1 MATAPA
7 EVPRDRR
14 LAVLG
19 WCLAVLALLLMAAV
33 PFLVSGGVNERPRVV
48 AGYPAREYVA
58 HLVIVASLVLS
69 GAWLVHLRPRNAIG
83 WILLASGVLQAVQ
96 TSTDAY
102 GIRALTDPDHSL
114 PLARS
119 AEWVAQWTWIP
130 ALLLVVA
137 VLPILYPTGHPSS
150 RFWRRH
156 LRVTVVGVACLVS
169 AAAIASVKFDDSVT
183 GYDAGYAPPTWLVA
197 PLAVVGIV
205 TTAGCVLVTLVG
217 TVVRTVRAGAP
228 ERQQLAL
235 LEAVVAL
242 MLVFAFM
249 PGQFLFAFVY
259 ASLPVAI
266 VVGVLR
272 YRLLGIEVAVRRT
285 LLYVPLTVLV
295 ALVVGLSTA
304 SLARLLPDG
313 PLPLLLGSAVV
324 AVFIFPVAR
333 LLQRG
338 VDRFVLGDRADP
350 LRQVAGVGAEL
361 AAPGEDPVS
370 SMLAAVT
377 TATGATYGAVCGPDG
392 AVLVSLGA
400 DDHVPTHRVPL
411 RLGDDDLGTLAVGP
425 RRGSSRVADDDA
437 RLIDALAP
445 HLAMV
450 VHASRLTA
458 ALAEQQARAAR
469 ATLTERDRLRRDLH
483 DGLGPSLSGIS
494 LSLEAALVAIRRDP
508 GSATTILER
517 TRAEADDA
525 SREVRR
531 VIDALRP
538 TALDRADL
546 ARAVRQTATGLG
558 LGRPGG
564 TSFSLEAG
572 DLDGL
577 PPVVEEAAYRIVA
590 ESLTNVARHADA
602 SCCVVRLSRGPGV
615 LHLVVEDDGTGLDD
629 ASSGGHGLGS
639 MRQRAGDL
647 GGRLVV
653 RQRVPGGT
661 TVDAVLPW
669 VRP

>member
-1 MATAPA
+1 MAAAPP
-7 EVPRDRR
+7 VVRRDRR

-19 WCLAVLALLLMAAV
+19 WCLAALALGLMASV
-33 PFLVSGGVNERPRVV
+33 PFLVSGGVNDRPGVV
-48 AGYPAREYVA
+48 VGYPARDYLA
-58 HLVIVASLVLS
+58 HLLIVMSLVLS
-69 GAWLVHLRPRNAIG
+69 GAWLVQLRPRNAIG
-83 WILLASGVLQAVQ
+83 WILVASGVLQSVQ

-114 PLARS
+114 PLART

-130 ALLLVVA
+130 ALLIVVA
-137 VLPILYPTGHPSS
+137 VLPILYPTGYPAS
-150 RFWRRH
+150 RRWRRH
-156 LRVTVVGVACLVS
+156 LQVTVVGLVCLVS
-169 AAAIASVKFDDSVT
+169 AAAIASAKFDDSVT

-197 PLAVVGIV
+197 PLAVVGVAV
-205 TTAGCVLVTLVG
+205 TAVCVLVTLVG

-242 MLVFAFM
+242 MIVFAFV
-249 PGQFLFAFVY
+249 PGQLVFGFVY
-259 ASLPVAI
+259 ACVPVAI

-295 ALVVGLSTA
+295 ALVVGLTTA

-324 AVFIFPVAR
+324 AVFIFPAAR

-361 AAPGEDPVS
+361 ATPGDDPVA

-377 TATGATYGAVCGPDG
+377 TATGATYGAVCAPDDS
-392 AVLVSLGA
+392 VLVSLGT
-400 DDHVPTHRVPL
+400 DHVPTHRVPL

-425 RRGSSRVADDDA
+425 RRGSTRVADADA

-458 ALAEQQARAAR
+458 ALADQQERTAQ

-494 LSLEAALVAIRRDP
+494 LSLEAALTAIRRDP
-508 GSATTILER
+508 ALATTILER
-517 TRAEADDA
+517 ARAEADDA

-538 TALDRADL
+538 TALDHAGLAD
-546 ARAVRQTATGLG
+546 AVRQTASGLG

-564 TSFSLEAG
+564 TGFSLEAG
-572 DLDGL
+572 DLGGL

-602 SCCVVRLSRGPGV
+602 SCCAVVLSGGPGV
-615 LHLVVEDDGTGLDD
+615 LHLVVEDDGSGYDAA
-629 ASSGGHGLGS
+629 ASSGHGLGS
-639 MRQRAGDL
+639 MRRRAADL

-653 RQRVPGGT
+653 RQRVPRGT

>member
-14 LAVLG
+14 LALLG
-19 WCLAVLALLLMAAV
+19 WGLAVLALLLIAAV
-33 PFLVSGGVNERPRVV
+33 PFLVSGGVNDRPQVV
-48 AGYPAREYVA
+48 AGYPARDYVA

-83 WILLASGVLQAVQ
+83 WILLASGALQAVQ

-137 VLPILYPTGHPSS
+137 VLPILYPTGYPSS

-156 LRVTVVGVACLVS
+156 LRVTVVGLVCLVS
-169 AAAIASVKFDDSVT
+169 AAAIASAHFDDSVT
-183 GYDAGYAPPTWLVA
+183 GYDAGYTPPTWLVA
-197 PLAVVGIV
+197 PLAVIGII

-235 LEAVVAL
+235 LVAVVAL
-242 MLVFAFM
+242 MLVFAFV

-295 ALVVGLSTA
+295 AVVVGLSTA

-350 LRQVAGVGAEL
+350 LRQVAGVAAEL
-361 AAPGEDPVS
+361 AAPSEDPVS

-377 TATGATYGAVCGPDG
+377 TATGATYGAVCGADG
-392 AVLVSLGA
+392 AVLVSLGT
-400 DDHVPTHRVPL
+400 DHVPTHQVPL
-411 RLGDDDLGTLAVGP
+411 RLGDEDLGTLVVGP

-458 ALAEQQARAAR
+458 ALAEQQARATR

-508 GSATTILER
+508 GSAAAILER

-572 DLDGL
+572 DLEGL

-590 ESLTNVARHADA
+590 ESLTNVVRHADA

-615 LHLVVEDDGTGLDD
+615 LRLVVEDDGTGVDD
-629 ASSGGHGLGS
+629 ASPGGHGLGS
-639 MRQRAGDL
+639 MRRRAGDL

-653 RQRVPGGT
+653 RQRVPAGT